1 MLQRHLHLVIS
12 YLYYINARRQGEAAG
27 RGGQYEPSLQVVH
40 VRAGVVRQVEAHFAT
55 RHRDALGEGGRAD
68 ARTSHGAVVREVVP
82 PVSHGV
88 DLGATGGHVHRDG
101 VVHARKRPLAAE
113 DGRCRCQHG
122 QLLQPRAIIEEIVP
136 RAGQP
141 FGQGEGGEAGAAI
154 EEAVP
159 HTLQFFG
166 QREGGQPATPSEEVA
181 PHARQSV
188 GEVNGGQPGAA
199 SEEIVP
205 HARQSVGEVNGGQP
219 GAASEEAVPHA
230 RQSVGEV
237 NGGQPPAIVEKAV
250 PHTRQSVGEAN
261 GGQPGAILE
270 EIVPHARHAL
280 LHHGGADGGQMVL
293 PRLAAR
299 GEVGHVPRAA
309 DGERAVFGERPGEV
323 AAVCLR
329 TARAGGDNGL
339 VVAEEVPRHCRSIGV
354 DARGGHIH
362 WDGILGHV
370 SERAFFADG
379 GRRCRQHGQLLHPRA
394 IAEEIGPRAGQ
405 PGGQGEGG
413 EAGAA
418 IEKAVPHTTQP
429 SGQREGGQ
437 PATPSE
443 EVALHARQSV
453 GEVNGGQPAT
463 PSEEV
468 APHARQSVGE
478 INGGQPGAASE
489 EIVPHAR
496 QSVGEVNGG
505 QPGAIVEEI
514 APHARHALLHHGGA
528 DGGQMFFPRLVARGE
543 VGHVPRAADGERAV
557 AGERPG
563 EVAATCLRAAR
574 AGGEG
579 RLPLYLHRGQAEGCQ
594 K

>member
-1 MLQRHLHLVIS
+1 MLQRHLHRVIS

-55 RHRDALGEGGRAD
+55 CHRDALGEGGRAD
-68 ARTSHGAVVREVVP
+68 ARASHGAVVREVVP

-88 DLGATGGHVHRDG
+88 GLGATGRHVHRDG

-188 GEVNGGQPGAA
+188 GEVNGGQP
-199 SEEIVP
+199 
-205 HARQSVGEVNGGQP
+205 
-219 GAASEEAVPHA
+219 
-230 RQSVGEV
+230 
-237 NGGQPPAIVEKAV
+237 PAIVEKAV

-309 DGERAVFGERPGEV
+309 DGERAIFGERPGEV

-362 WDGILGHV
+362 RDGILGHV